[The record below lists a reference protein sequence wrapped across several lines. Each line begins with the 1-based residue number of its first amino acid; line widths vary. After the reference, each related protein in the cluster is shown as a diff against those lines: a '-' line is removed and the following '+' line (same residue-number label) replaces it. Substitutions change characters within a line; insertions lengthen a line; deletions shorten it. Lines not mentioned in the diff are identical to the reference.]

1 MELLTLQEAVDF
13 LKISKSTI
21 RLWEK
26 NGHINS
32 IRTIG
37 KHRRYDKKE
46 LDRVLYGEPQ
56 KIS

>member
-13 LKISKSTI
+13 LKISRSTI
-21 RLWEK
+21 KRYEK
-26 NGHINS
+26 AGHIKTF
-32 IRTIG
+32 RTIG
-37 KHRRYDKKE
+37 NHRRYDKKE